1 MALVVRVGDINS
13 AGGSAVAGHPN
24 ILVNYRPAAVQ
35 GSPVTPH
42 PCCGAPGCGI
52 HCAATA
58 AFPGKSTVLMNGIP
72 TLRTGDTDTCGHTR
86 ATGSF
91 DVVVL

>member
-13 AGGSAVAGHPN
+13 AGGQAIAGHPN
-24 ILVNYRPAAVQ
+24 ILVNYRPAATQ

-58 AFPGKSTVLMNGIP
+58 AFPGKPTVLMNGIP
-72 TLRTGDTDTCGHTR
+72 TLKTGDVDTCGHTR
-86 ATGSF
+86 ATGSNNTI
-91 DVVVL
+91 VL

>member
-1 MALVVRVGDINS
+1 MPQVVRVGDINS
-13 AGGSAVAGHPN
+13 AGGQATSGHSN
-24 ILVNYRPAAVQ
+24 ILVNYIPAARQ
-35 GSPVTPH
+35 GSTVTPH

-72 TLRTGDTDTCGHTR
+72 TLKTGDVDTCGHVR
-86 ATGSF
+86 ATGSNNTI
-91 DVVVL
+91 VL

>member
-42 PCCGAPGCGI
+42 PCCGQPGCGI
-52 HCAATA
+52 HCAANA
-58 AFPGKSTVLMNGIP
+58 AFPGKFTVLLNGIP